1 MYTLEETSRITGVA
15 EHLLYL
21 WVETK
26 RIVPTAEI
34 GIPVADRF
42 LFSDADIKR
51 VRAMAEKTAPKRAAA
66 EVAHAPGS
74 HYSPQELAALWGLSP
89 DTIRELFENEP
100 DVLVVGHS
108 GNRRKRGYHTLRIPE
123 AVAARVQKRLSN
135 L

>member
-1 MYTLEETSRITGVA
+1 MYTLEETSRMTGVA
-15 EHLLYL
+15 EHLLHL

-26 RIVPTAEI
+26 KIIPAAQI
-34 GIPVADRF
+34 GIPPARIV
-42 LFSDADIKR
+42 FSETDIER
-51 VRAMAEKTAPKRAAA
+51 IRALAEKTAPKRTAA

-89 DTIRELFENEP
+89 DTIRELFEDEP